1 MPDPVAVAEV
11 GVVTEE
17 DAAEEVEAPAV
28 VVEGMVALELDT
40 VDAGAEA
47 LAVVEALAVAE
58 VLAVVEALAVVG
70 AGVAVDDERSAL
82 VLEGGVVAEAEDDA
96 CMVTV
101 HVFTSRTAS
110 FP

>member
-1 MPDPVAVAEV
+1 VKNKLTITTMPDPVELAEV

-47 LAVVEALAVAE
+47 VAVVEA
-58 VLAVVEALAVVG
+58 G
-70 AGVAVDDERSAL
+70 ADEPFAL
-82 VLEGGVVAEAEDDA
+82 VPEGGVVAEAEDDD

-101 HVFTSRTAS
+101 QVFTSRTAS
-110 FP
+110 LP